1 MQKFLLRVIVNAIAI
16 AITASILPGIHVLN
30 NDVGTLLIIGLVFGI
45 INALVR
51 PLMMLLTCPFIILT
65 LGLFILV
72 INALVLQLTASLS
85 GGRLTIESFW
95 WAVLGGLVMAIIGMI
110 LENVLG
116 IRKED
121 KERKLKRKGI
131 ITINNND

>member
-131 ITINNND
+131 ITINNHD